1 MSTPGLID
9 IPVTP
14 GELLDRLT
22 ILAIKRRWIT
32 ASEKLLNINREWTR
46 LDALRRQQ
54 VPMDTY
60 LESLIVALETVNQ
73 TLWDIEDAIREHERR
88 QDFGATF
95 VELAR
100 QVYLNNDRRSQLK
113 RQIDS
118 HLRSPWREEKS
129 YVA

>member
-88 QDFGATF
+88 QDFGAA
-95 VELAR
+95 V
-100 QVYLNNDRRSQLK
+100 DRL
-113 RQIDS
+113 IG
-118 HLRSPWREEKS
+118 
-129 YVA
+129 A